1 MKSLV
6 LLLIALVLGGGL
18 LYMTVGG
25 TRVVRDPAR
34 VPGERE
40 ESRSSQDP
48 DSAGEPRPGEASITP
63 VRGSTVRAAPVPPTD
78 DARRESVTTAPGV
91 APRITYE
98 GIVIGEGA
106 PLPGADLSLSAGDQ
120 PLADVRTDETGRF
133 RLTVPAHPEP
143 MQLWVRARGFVGLER
158 PLAARPAGGTEMLGN
173 LRLMRGTMLTGRV
186 VDRSG
191 NGISGADVRVEPMS
205 PGRDV
210 LSARAVTNA
219 DGSFEVPDAPRGGV
233 VVRARAKGF
242 GERLVN
248 HVVKDGSAVRIELEP
263 GLSLAVRLVTPRG
276 DPVVGA
282 EVSLLGATNSRVPA
296 RKGTS
301 DAQGR
306 VEFRELGSELWNLRV
321 AQPDYRPTGKNQM
334 RAGQPEE
341 VLQCVP
347 WPAIEGRVVTPE
359 GGALPADTL
368 VQAMPAAA
376 PGDRMSALA
385 AGKPVEPDGRFRLG
399 GLRPGEWTI
408 RVTAPGFAPT
418 QSPSVRLGIEG
429 DGWAGTITLDGG
441 GELVVGLQ
449 RGDDPVVRAD
459 VEVASREPSLA
470 QVWALRDSEGVLGQR
485 VSARGGQARFSS
497 LPSGPVWTMVYA
509 EGSPPT
515 VAGPFHVAS
524 GQVLEQVVDL
534 PRGARVVGH
543 TRAPDGAPYR
553 EVQVRIIDRQGRL
566 GFPLTVAPGPDGG
579 YSTPWLPPG
588 RFTVEAFSTSQPTRR
603 SGAKELELEGGQEL
617 ELDLTL

>member
-1 MKSLV
+1 MKSLA

-25 TRVVRDPAR
+25 SRTVRDPSRAAAELPAEAR
-34 VPGERE
+34 PQQATPE
-40 ESRSSQDP
+40 
-48 DSAGEPRPGEASITP
+48 P
-63 VRGSTVRAAPVPPTD
+63 VRDAPVRAAAVPRTE
-78 DARRESVTTAPGV
+78 DARRESIDAAPGQ

-106 PLPGADLSLSAGDQ
+106 PLAGADLSLSAGDQ
-120 PLADVRTDETGRF
+120 PLADARTDETGRF
-133 RLTVPAHPEP
+133 RLAVPAHPEA

-158 PLAARPAGGTEMLGN
+158 TLAARPGGGTEMLGN

-186 VDRSG
+186 VDQG
-191 NGISGADVRVEPMS
+191 GAGISGARVQVEPMS

-210 LSARAVTNA
+210 LSARTVTEN
-219 DGSFEVPDAPRGGV
+219 DGSFEIPDAPRGGV
-233 VVRARAKGF
+233 VVRARAAGY

-248 HVVKDGSAVRIELEP
+248 HVVKEGASVRIELAP
-263 GLSLAVRLVTPRG
+263 GLTLSARLVTPRG

-296 RKGTS
+296 RKASS
-301 DAQGR
+301 DARGR
-306 VEFRELGSELWNLRV
+306 VEFRELGSEIWNLRV
-321 AQPDYRPTGKNQM
+321 SHPDYRPTGKNQM

-347 WPAIEGRVVTPE
+347 WPALEGRVLTPD
-359 GGALPADTL
+359 GAPPPSETL

-385 AGKPVEPDGRFRLG
+385 AGKPVQPDGRFRIG
-399 GLRPGEWTI
+399 GLRPGDWTV
-408 RVTAPGFAPT
+408 RVTSPGFAPT

-441 GELVVGLQ
+441 GELVLSLQ
-449 RGDDPVVRAD
+449 RRGEPVTRAD

-485 VSARGGQARFSS
+485 VPVTGGQARFRS
-497 LPSGPVWTMVYA
+497 LPAGPVWTMVYA
-509 EGSPPT
+509 DGSPPT
-515 VAGPFHVAS
+515 ILGPFHVAS
-524 GQVLEQVVDL
+524 GQVLEQVVEL
-534 PRGARVVGH
+534 PAGARVSGH
-543 TRAPDGAPYR
+543 TRAPDGTPYR
-553 EVQVRIIDRQGRL
+553 EAQVRIIDRQGRL
-566 GFPLTVAPGPDGG
+566 GFPLTVAPGPDGQ

-588 RFTVEAFSTSQPTRR
+588 RFTLEAFSTSQPTRR
-603 SGAKELELEGGQEL
+603 SGAKEVELEGGKGL